1 MSVPDDLNLTATSDL
16 SGSGEGSHAE
26 RSDPSAVSA
35 STSDQAAPDS

>member
-26 RSDPSAVSA
+26 RNGNEQRCTDALEPL
-35 STSDQAAPDS
+35 D